1 MKRKLGKTSVFV
13 NPIGLGTWPLSN
25 INRPSE
31 SDAIKLIL
39 DAIESG
45 VNLIDTADAYCI
57 HDREFG
63 YGEKLIGKV
72 LSHSKIHDTIIVAS
86 KVGRLR
92 VGKKWITNGRP
103 EYIKLACE
111 DSLRRLKQETI
122 SLYQL
127 HQVDKKVPIEESM
140 GAFKDLQDN
149 GKIQHIGLSNVN
161 KIQIE
166 KANSIVSITS
176 VQNQCNPWYK
186 KDISSGLINECYK
199 RSITY
204 FPWYPFGGENNHKL
218 FVSNNVIVKLSK
230 KYKVSPYQLVL
241 LWLLNIANNVILIPG
256 SNRLKSIQDNLKT
269 TKLNIEPFDLKLI
282 ANL

>member
-103 EYIKLACE
+103 EYIKHACE
-111 DSLRRLKQETI
+111 ESLRRLKQETI
-122 SLYQL
+122 ALYQL
-127 HQVDKKVPIEESM
+127 HQVDQKVPIEESM

-149 GKIQHIGLSNVN
+149 GKIQHLS
-161 KIQIE
+161 
-166 KANSIVSITS
+166 
-176 VQNQCNPWYK
+176 
-186 KDISSGLINECYK
+186 LIH
-199 RSITY
+199 I
-204 FPWYPFGGENNHKL
+204 
-218 FVSNNVIVKLSK
+218 
-230 KYKVSPYQLVL
+230 
-241 LWLLNIANNVILIPG
+241 
-256 SNRLKSIQDNLKT
+256 
-269 TKLNIEPFDLKLI
+269 
-282 ANL
+282 

>member
-1 MKRKLGKTSVFV
+1 MKRKLGKTSLIV

-63 YGEKLIGKV
+63 YAETLIGKV
-72 LSHSKIHDTIIVAS
+72 LSNLKIKNSVIVAS

-92 VGKKWITNGRP
+92 EGKRWITNGRP
-103 EYIKLACE
+103 EYIKYACE
-111 DSLRRLKQETI
+111 ESLRRLKQETI
-122 SLYQL
+122 TLYQL
-127 HQVDKKVPIEESM
+127 HQVDQKVPIEESM

-161 KIQIE
+161 KIQIG
-166 KANSIVSITS
+166 KANSVVSITS

-186 KDISSGLINECYK
+186 KDISSGLIHECSK
-199 RSITY
+199 RRITY
-204 FPWYPFGGENNHKL
+204 FPWYPFGGEKDQKL
-218 FVSNNVIVKLSK
+218 NVSNNVIVKLSE
-230 KYKVSPYQLVL
+230 KYKVTPYQLVL
-241 LWLLNIANNVILIPG
+241 SWLLNIAKNVILIPG
-256 SNRLKSIQDNLKT
+256 ATRLKNIEDNLNT
-269 TKLNIEPFDLKLI
+269 TKLNIESFDLKMI
-282 ANL
+282 GNL